1 MTAFDV
7 MVVGVVALSTV
18 LACWRGFVRVVA
30 SLFSWVLAV
39 LAALRFSDPLGV
51 TLPSFGDNPAARYLA
66 AFALILI
73 GVLVVGSLM
82 GVVLSRLVRAVGLG
96 FADRALGGIIGLARG
111 VLIVVLLVLLA
122 GLTALPKQDW
132 WQNALSSSPLTVAAL
147 SLRPWLPRPWAE
159 GLDYGTR
166 ERRPTRPVIRAGV

>member
-82 GVVLSRLVRAVGLG
+82 GVVLSRYCS
-96 FADRALGGIIGLARG
+96 
-111 VLIVVLLVLLA
+111 
-122 GLTALPKQDW
+122 QD
-132 WQNALSSSPLTVAAL
+132 
-147 SLRPWLPRPWAE
+147 
-159 GLDYGTR
+159 
-166 ERRPTRPVIRAGV
+166 